1 MKIAWFNHSIFTLI
15 KFGQFYFH
23 CIFFPLSLFLNIIY
37 MDLYTVISWVFF
49 SFNCSFP
56 LSFSTY
62 KFELFPFL
70 FLLGYL
76 VLCLFIFRK
85 SAFFFFQFFLSL
97 IIFFNICFYFI
108 FLFQV
113 FKFGFSWCFISLILS
128 IFRHWKVFISTFS
141 FLLQLHKKFPNRC
154 VIIFLLLILVLLCS
168 DQRILFT
175 LFLL

>member
-1 MKIAWFNHSIFTLI
+1 M
-15 KFGQFYFH
+15 GFYF
-23 CIFFPLSLFLNIIY
+23 Y
-37 MDLYTVISWVFF
+37 
-49 SFNCSFP
+49 FNCSFP

-76 VLCLFIFRK
+76 VLCLFIFRE
-85 SAFFFFQFFLSL
+85 SAFFFFFQFLPCFLSL
-97 IIFFNICFYFI
+97 IIFFNNCFYFI
-108 FLFQV
+108 FLFLA
-113 FKFGFSWCFISLILS
+113 FKFGFSWCFISLILF

-141 FLLQLHKKFPNRC
+141 FLLQLHNKFPDRY
-154 VIIFLLLILVLLCS
+154 VIIFLLLILVLLYS